1 VIESLQSLIM
11 SKNVLHALTRGA
23 WLIEADYAKDNLPL
37 VHSILQGKTVNL
49 NPNVHEEVI
58 EFDLAKLTIGHVG
71 MGPALNLRPYHF
83 DFSNVPDGSTAIV
96 TIAGPVFKYDV
107 ECGGYGMVSYAEL
120 IKRIDN
126 SDKFK
131 NIIINIDSPGGQADG
146 TQLLSQVIR
155 NTRKRTI
162 GLIQDGIAASAGYWI
177 ASSCDEL
184 YVSTESSMVGSI
196 GVLIQLANWEKYYK
210 SKKLDLVT
218 IYADQSEDKNKEYH
232 EALEGRT
239 ELIKKNLLNP
249 LAQNFI
255 NAVSKNRDGKL
266 NLDAG
271 NPFTGKMFD
280 AAKAIEIGLIDGIKT
295 FDELLIDMSNNRSSS
310 NSSVNANSQI
320 QNSNM
325 KISIKKSWASLVAFM
340 GMSFGDDQDAQETE
354 LTAEQLESINT
365 ELSTIAEKTTQIES
379 LTGLVSEREA
389 TIETLNNSIAD
400 RDATIATH
408 TASIAERDAT
418 IATLTA
424 RVAELGAKPGA
435 EATQTI
441 AAKPDKVETAAAEN
455 EILSEADIELK
466 KNREKNAALGIN

>member
-1 VIESLQSLIM
+1 M
-11 SKNVLHALTRGA
+11 SKKLIFALTKST
-23 WLIEADYAKDNLPL
+23 WLLEPGFANDSLTIVSNILEGKYKAD
-37 VHSILQGKTVNL
+37 HSIEDLPQIS
-49 NPNVHEEVI
+49 EVC
-58 EFDLAKLTIGHVG
+58 KLENNFTGAAAYIVYPHSTFESVQ
-71 MGPALNLRPYHF
+71 A
-83 DFSNVPDGSTAIV
+83 GSKAIV
-96 TIAGPVFKYDV
+96 NITGPIFKYDNW
-107 ECGGYGMVSYAEL
+107 CDYGSLSYAAL
-120 IKRIDN
+120 IERIDA
-126 SDKFK
+126 SGKFTE
-131 NIIINIDSPGGQADG
+131 IIYNFDTPGGEAAG
-146 TQLLSQVIR
+146 TQTLAESIR
-155 NTRKRTI
+155 NCKLKTI
-162 GLIQDGIAASAGYWI
+162 GIVQDGIAASAGYWMI
-177 ASSCDEL
+177 AACDEI
-184 YVSTESSMVGSI
+184 YVTTESSKVGSI
-196 GVLIQLANWEKYYK
+196 GVYNQLYDYSNMEAAGRFPKVISVYSDHSEEKN
-210 SKKLDLVT
+210 S
-218 IYADQSEDKNKEYH
+218 EYH
-232 EALEGRT
+232 QALEGN
-239 ELIKKNLLNP
+239 EKPMKENLLNP
-249 LAQNFI
+249 IAKDFI
-255 NAVSKNRDGKL
+255 DAVKTYRGDKL
-266 NLDAG
+266 NLSAG
-271 NPFTGKMFD
+271 DPFKGKMFR
-280 AAKAIEIGLIDGIKT
+280 AKEAIAIGLIDGIKS
-295 FDELLIDMSNNRSSS
+295 FDEILHSTGSRSGTQ
-310 NSSVNANSQI
+310 ANSQI

-389 TIETLNNSIAD
+389 SIETLNNSIAE